1 MYKEEIKKI
10 KEEMKKRKI
19 TIEELSK
26 NIKMSRVAVSNFLNE
41 KSFSKNMFE
50 KIYKNIFQC
59 EYIEINL
66 LEQFTSK
73 ELLEELLKR
82 EKNRY

>member
-41 KSFSKNMFE
+41 N
-50 KIYKNIFQC
+50 
-59 EYIEINL
+59 
-66 LEQFTSK
+66 
-73 ELLEELLKR
+73 
-82 EKNRY
+82 